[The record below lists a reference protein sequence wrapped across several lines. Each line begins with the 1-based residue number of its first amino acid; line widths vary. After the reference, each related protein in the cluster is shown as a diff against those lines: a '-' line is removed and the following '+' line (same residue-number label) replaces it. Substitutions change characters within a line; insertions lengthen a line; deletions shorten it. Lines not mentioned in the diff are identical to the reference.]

1 MNRYSPYKNQET
13 LNYLNI
19 ENLINYYT
27 FNSDEYNVCIN
38 TCLIISSYI
47 EYKKYSTNP
56 EDYDILN
63 SIF

>member
-47 EYKKYSTNP
+47 E
-56 EDYDILN
+56 
-63 SIF
+63 